1 MSVLFNALRRADA
14 RVVPFR
20 APAGFTL
27 IELMIVLAIVAILL
41 RMAAP
46 GLSRQAS
53 ARALAAQSSEFMA
66 ALRFA
71 RAQALQR
78 GSDVTVCA
86 SAPAAPPPSCQGAHA
101 ADWRDG
107 WIVFADRDRHGVPDA
122 QSQLLRVQQPLQ
134 RSGGVAGTRGSISF
148 TAAGYSTDASSH
160 YLFSPPAEAALDAP
174 PAVMVCVSKQGRP
187 RLASTGACN

>member
-1 MSVLFNALRRADA
+1 MSVLSNPPRRG
-14 RVVPFR
+14 R
-20 APAGFTL
+20 ACVAPRRPPAGFTL
-27 IELMIVLAIVAILL
+27 IELMIVLVIVVVLL
-41 RMAAP
+41 CLATP

-78 GSDVTVCA
+78 GSAVTVCA
-86 SAPAAPPPSCQGAHA
+86 SAPAVAPPSCQGTHA
-101 ADWRDG
+101 ADWRGG
-107 WIVFADRDRHGVPDA
+107 WIVFADHDRQGVPNA

-134 RSGGVAGTRGSISF
+134 RSGGVAGTRGSVSF

-187 RLASTGACN
+187 RLADTGACN

>member
-1 MSVLFNALRRADA
+1 MPVLPHAPRRASAHYPRLCPA
-14 RVVPFR
+14 R
-20 APAGFTL
+20 GFTV
-27 IELMIVLAIVAILL
+27 IELAIVLAIVAILARL
-41 RMAAP
+41 AAP
-46 GLSRQAS
+46 GMSRLAA

-78 GSDVTVCA
+78 GSAVTICA
-86 SAPAAPPPSCQGAHA
+86 SAPAGPPPACQGPHA
-101 ADWRDG
+101 ADWRGG
-107 WIVFADRDRHGVPDA
+107 WLVFADHDRRGVPDGRA
-122 QSQLLRVQQPLQ
+122 ALLRVQQPLQ

-160 YLFSPPAEAALDAP
+160 YLFSPPGEAAVDAP

-187 RLASTGACN
+187 RLVGTGACD